1 MSKPIKDWTLGELRG
16 LCKALREINCMG
28 CLLKGKICCRLK
40 NTAPCEW
47 DLAEKPILSIEEAR
61 IAEDIEAVFPDAEE
75 LSEETECVFRLLS
88 ELWEAVKADKAT
100 STEELKQAAIRAACE
115 AVQVA
120 AMAEKFEGVGAK

>member
-61 IAEDIEAVFPDAEE
+61 IAEDIEAVFPDAEKIM
-75 LSEETECVFRLLS
+75 
-88 ELWEAVKADKAT
+88 KANGKIVLVGK
-100 STEELKQAAIRAACE
+100 SSKI
-115 AVQVA
+115 
-120 AMAEKFEGVGAK
+120 AEIYADLFPSIADGAEYTLAEMGGFGCHDD

>member
-61 IAEDIEAVFPDAEE
+61 IAEDIEAVFPDAEKIM
-75 LSEETECVFRLLS
+75 
-88 ELWEAVKADKAT
+88 KANGKIVLVGK
-100 STEELKQAAIRAACE
+100 SGKI
-115 AVQVA
+115 
-120 AMAEKFEGVGAK
+120 AEIYADLFPSIADGAEYTLAEMGGVRVP